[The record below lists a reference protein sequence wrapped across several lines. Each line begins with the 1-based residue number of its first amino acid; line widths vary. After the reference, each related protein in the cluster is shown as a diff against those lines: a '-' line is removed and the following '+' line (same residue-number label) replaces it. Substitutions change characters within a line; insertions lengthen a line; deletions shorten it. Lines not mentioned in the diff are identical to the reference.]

1 MKALVRCALLAACLA
16 CSAPW
21 FPGRA
26 QSSPEKA
33 AETGQDEPATRS
45 EGRAE
50 GVSPIW
56 SWANFAI
63 LAAGLGYLVAKYGG
77 PWFQSQS
84 LAIRRGIADAE
95 QIRAQAE
102 ARAAEVDRKLAGLQ
116 TQVESLKADA
126 NRERAAET
134 ERIRQQ
140 TAADM
145 ARIQEHAASEI
156 EAAGKAARL
165 QLKRYAAQLSID
177 LAEQK
182 IRGQMTPQV
191 QTALVESFARDLQQ
205 PPGAQHLKK

>member
-1 MKALVRCALLAACLA
+1 MNALVRCAMLAACLA
-16 CSAPW
+16 WSAPW
-21 FPGRA
+21 FPVHA

-33 AETGQDEPATRS
+33 AETGQDEPATRG

-63 LAAGLGYLVAKYGG
+63 LAGGLGYLIAKHGG
-77 PWFQSQS
+77 PWFVSQS
-84 LAIRRGIADAE
+84 LMIRRGIADAE

-116 TQVESLKADA
+116 TEVESLKADA
-126 NRERAAET
+126 HREQAAES

-182 IRGQMTPQV
+182 IRGQMTPDV
-191 QTALVESFARDLQQ
+191 QMELVESFARDLQQ
-205 PPGAQHLKK
+205 PPAALHLNK